1 MGGSIAK
8 IGAQGLGVPVSRRR
22 GTPFGTAVPTLK
34 VATNTALAAAKPHW
48 IDWDAMANPDA
59 EAFAAKVFAVASGE
73 LACNEVH
80 GDRGIAIF
88 KDGVTL

>member
-1 MGGSIAK
+1 MAIA
-8 IGAQGLGVPVSRRR
+8 
-22 GTPFGTAVPTLK
+22 
-34 VATNTALAAAKPHW
+34 
-48 IDWDAMANPDA
+48 DA
-59 EAFAAKVFAVASGE
+59 EACAAKVFAVASGE

>member
-1 MGGSIAK
+1 M
-8 IGAQGLGVPVSRRR
+8 LL
-22 GTPFGTAVPTLK
+22 TL
-34 VATNTALAAAKPHW
+34 W
-48 IDWDAMANPDA
+48 R

-73 LACNEVH
+73 PACNEVH